1 MKALSRKLLA
11 FVSASL
17 LISTTPSTAVAQ
29 SSFSDSLSS
38 SVSQDTFPADPSEN
52 SVEEIDSK
60 ETSNEYPTPVLPEWA
75 KGASSETVETELSP
89 EEVSEWT
96 PTKSPKSTVRPGEMR
111 SDREEIPGD
120 FTKEEADLAETKE
133 AQLQEEDNPTL
144 NSAPGCKV
152 YWPSPFEVCGAI
164 RELYDSMGGPKS
176 FLTFPKSNELTN
188 PDGIGK
194 RSEFVNGFI
203 YWHPKTGAHTVSIPA
218 TVVWAKHGW
227 ERGHFGY
234 PMTNDI
240 ALGDSWYKQK
250 YQGGY
255 IYTRNSIPAVQAGI
269 QGRIYDKWQ
278 DMGAQ
283 KSTLGF
289 PISSEEK
296 TPDGIGRYNL
306 FQKGIMVWHPKFG
319 AHAITGDVL
328 LQWAYSS
335 LANAQLNYPLDDPKD
350 FRDGWKKQTFLEG
363 DIYGSQ
369 LETFFPKYNPLAGQ
383 ESDVPTLQSAGVAG
397 GNDYT
402 DQAVL
407 ETDDK
412 CGNHIIL
419 RRGWYNP
426 DDKKPWGYDKIRHKH
441 NIWSLFSIKT
451 AVENLCPSEKQSYRS
466 IYNATVYQTIDCHNP
481 RREDCTTTGEEF
493 PFRIV
498 YETEKA
504 NFLPDYATETR
515 GMNTFYP
522 TDGSVEAPDWFSSTI
537 PNFEDIARG

>member
-1 MKALSRKLLA
+1 
-11 FVSASL
+11 
-17 LISTTPSTAVAQ
+17 
-29 SSFSDSLSS
+29 
-38 SVSQDTFPADPSEN
+38 
-52 SVEEIDSK
+52 
-60 ETSNEYPTPVLPEWA
+60 
-75 KGASSETVETELSP
+75 
-89 EEVSEWT
+89 
-96 PTKSPKSTVRPGEMR
+96 MR

-188 PDGIGK
+188 PDGVGK

-203 YWHPKTGAHTVSIPA
+203 YWHPKTGAHTVSVPA

-278 DMGAQ
+278 DMGAE

-328 LQWAYSS
+328 LQWVYAE
-335 LANAQLNYPLDDPKD
+335 AIGEGQGYPTGDPQD
-350 FRDGWKKQTFLEG
+350 FQEGWKQQPFEKG
-363 DIYGSQ
+363 KIYGFQ
-369 LETFFPKYNPLAGQ
+369 LEKFFPEYLPGAGLEQ
-383 ESDVPTLQSAGVAG
+383 DTPTLQGSGIAG

-402 DQAVL
+402 DELLL
-407 ETDDK
+407 ETRDM
-412 CGNHIIL
+412 CGKPILL
-419 RRGWYNP
+419 RRGWFNTT
-426 DDKKPWGYDKIRHKH
+426 DKAPWGYDKIVYKH
-441 NIWSLFSIKT
+441 NIWSLWSIKT
-451 AVENLCPSEKQSYRS
+451 VLNNSCIREPQGPSMRYEEM
-466 IYNATVYQTIDCHNP
+466 VYQVKCSDPVGAVCQLTGKSFAYRAIVEPKPRGNASEPRGITTMYPIHN
-481 RREDCTTTGEEF
+481 TG
-493 PFRIV
+493 
-498 YETEKA
+498 THGMSDKA
-504 NFLPDYATETR
+504 P
-515 GMNTFYP
+515 
-522 TDGSVEAPDWFSSTI
+522 SWFSTDI
-537 PNFEDIARG
+537 PTLDLWKWQ

>member
-1 MKALSRKLLA
+1 
-11 FVSASL
+11 
-17 LISTTPSTAVAQ
+17 
-29 SSFSDSLSS
+29 
-38 SVSQDTFPADPSEN
+38 
-52 SVEEIDSK
+52 
-60 ETSNEYPTPVLPEWA
+60 
-75 KGASSETVETELSP
+75 
-89 EEVSEWT
+89 
-96 PTKSPKSTVRPGEMR
+96 MR

-164 RELYDSMGGPKS
+164 RELYDSIGGPKS

-240 ALGDSWYKQK
+240 ALGEGWYKQK

-278 DMGAQ
+278 GMGAQ

-296 TPDGIGRYNL
+296 HLTGSGDTTFSKRNYGLAPQIRRSRYNRRCATPM
-306 FQKGIMVWHPKFG
+306 GV
-319 AHAITGDVL
+319 
-328 LQWAYSS
+328 
-335 LANAQLNYPLDDPKD
+335 
-350 FRDGWKKQTFLEG
+350 FRR
-363 DIYGSQ
+363 Y
-369 LETFFPKYNPLAGQ
+369 
-383 ESDVPTLQSAGVAG
+383 
-397 GNDYT
+397 
-402 DQAVL
+402 
-407 ETDDK
+407 
-412 CGNHIIL
+412 
-419 RRGWYNP
+419 
-426 DDKKPWGYDKIRHKH
+426 
-441 NIWSLFSIKT
+441 
-451 AVENLCPSEKQSYRS
+451 
-466 IYNATVYQTIDCHNP
+466 
-481 RREDCTTTGEEF
+481 
-493 PFRIV
+493 
-498 YETEKA
+498 
-504 NFLPDYATETR
+504 
-515 GMNTFYP
+515 
-522 TDGSVEAPDWFSSTI
+522 
-537 PNFEDIARG
+537 

>member
-1 MKALSRKLLA
+1 MKTLSRKLLA

-17 LISTTPSTAVAQ
+17 LISTTPGTAVAQ

-38 SVSQDTFPADPSEN
+38 SVSQDTFPAYPSEN
-52 SVEEIDSK
+52 SVEAIDNK
-60 ETSNEYPTPVLPEWA
+60 ETSDEYPTPVLPEWA
-75 KGASSETVETELSP
+75 KGASSEIVETELSP

-164 RELYDSMGGPKS
+164 RELYDSIGGPKS

-255 IYTRNSIPAVQAGI
+255 IYTQNSIPAVQAGI

-328 LQWAYSS
+328 LQWVYSGAIDGDVGYPAGDPGEEHEGWKEQKFEKGS
-335 LANAQLNYPLDDPKD
+335 IHGAQLEK
-350 FRDGWKKQTFLEG
+350 
-363 DIYGSQ
+363 
-369 LETFFPKYNPLAGQ
+369 FFPDFMPGAGLEQ
-383 ESDVPTLQSAGVAG
+383 DAPTLQGSGIAG

-402 DQAVL
+402 DDVVL
-407 ETDDK
+407 STRDR
-412 CGNHIIL
+412 CGTPVVL
-419 RRGWYNP
+419 RRGWYTP
-426 DDKKPWGYDKIRHKH
+426 DAKRGKGGPWGYDKIRHKH
-441 NIWSLFSIKT
+441 GIW
-451 AVENLCPSEKQSYRS
+451 NLY
-466 IYNATVYQTIDCHNP
+466 TINKYFKGLCEARMEGTD
-481 RREDCTTTGEEF
+481 
-493 PFRIV
+493 RI
-498 YETEKA
+498 YETPIYEAVRTNDGKKVGTGRSFELRA
-504 NFLPDYATETR
+504 VIETTVWVPGGLEPR
-515 GMNTFYP
+515 GVKTMFPLRESN
-522 TDGSVEAPDWFSSTI
+522 DGSDVVPQWFNMEKNI
-537 PNFEDIARG
+537 D

>member
-17 LISTTPSTAVAQ
+17 LISTTPGTAVAQ

-38 SVSQDTFPADPSEN
+38 SVSQGAFPADSSEN

-60 ETSNEYPTPVLPEWA
+60 ETSDEYPTPVLPEWA

-164 RELYDSMGGPKS
+164 RELYDSVGGPKS

-328 LQWAYSS
+328 LQWVYAE
-335 LANAQLNYPLDDPKD
+335 AIGEDQGYPTGDPQD
-350 FRDGWKKQTFLEG
+350 FQEGWKQQSFEKG
-363 DIYGSQ
+363 KIYGFQ
-369 LETFFPKYNPLAGQ
+369 LEKFFPEYLPGAGLEQ
-383 ESDVPTLQSAGVAG
+383 DTPTLQGSGPAG

-402 DQAVL
+402 DELLL
-407 ETDDK
+407 ETRDK
-412 CGNHIIL
+412 CGEPILL
-419 RRGWYNP
+419 RRGWFNTT
-426 DDKKPWGYDKIRHKH
+426 DKYPWGYDKIVHKH
-441 NIWSLFSIKT
+441 NIWSLWSIKT
-451 AVENLCPSEKQSYRS
+451 VLNNSCVREVQGPSMKYEED
-466 IYNATVYQTIDCHNP
+466 VYQVKCSDPVGAVCRP
-481 RREDCTTTGEEF
+481 TGESF
-493 PFRIV
+493 TYRAIV
-498 YETEKA
+498 EPKPRGNASEPRGITTMYPVHNTGTHGMSDKA
-504 NFLPDYATETR
+504 P
-515 GMNTFYP
+515 
-522 TDGSVEAPDWFSSTI
+522 SWFSTDI
-537 PNFEDIARG
+537 PTLDLWK

>member
-17 LISTTPSTAVAQ
+17 LISTTPGTAVAQ

-38 SVSQDTFPADPSEN
+38 SVSQGAFPADSSEN

-60 ETSNEYPTPVLPEWA
+60 ETSDEYPTPVLPEWA

-164 RELYDSMGGPKS
+164 RELYDSIGGPKS

-203 YWHPKTGAHTVSIPA
+203 YWHPKTGAHTVSVPA

-278 DMGAQ
+278 GMGAQ

-328 LQWAYSS
+328 LQWVYSG
-335 LANAQLNYPLDDPKD
+335 AIDGDVGYPIGDPGESD
-350 FRDGWKKQTFLEG
+350 SDGWKEQKFEKG
-363 DIYGSQ
+363 SIHGSQ
-369 LETFFPKYNPLAGQ
+369 LDKFFPDFMPGAGLEQ
-383 ESDVPTLQSAGVAG
+383 DAPTLQGSGIAG

-402 DQAVL
+402 DQVMMA
-407 ETDDK
+407 THDR
-412 CGNHIIL
+412 CGVPVVL
-419 RRGWYNP
+419 RRGWYEP
-426 DDKKPWGYDKIRHKH
+426 DAKTRPYGPWGYDKIRHKH
-441 NIWSLFSIKT
+441 GIWNLYSIRQYIQGLCEARMENADRIYEAPIYE
-451 AVENLCPSEKQSYRS
+451 AVRTNDGKKVGSGRS
-466 IYNATVYQTIDCHNP
+466 FELRGIVETTIHI
-481 RREDCTTTGEEF
+481 EG
-493 PFRIV
+493 
-498 YETEKA
+498 A
-504 NFLPDYATETR
+504 QETR
-515 GMNTFYP
+515 GLKTLFP
-522 TDGSVEAPDWFSSTI
+522 LRGSNGGSDVAPRWFNLEHNI
-537 PNFEDIARG
+537 D